1 MYISNTFNWLVKNL
15 FLYVDV
21 TLTIIIILAMSKGSI
36 FNRVSIYLNEMDLKS
51 Q

>member
-21 TLTIIIILAMSKGSI
+21 TLTIIIILAMSKVSI